1 MSEHAR
7 LSASGANKWLNCPNS
22 VNLEELIPNKEST
35 YALEGTV
42 AHALGELKIK
52 QVLKMISKR
61 EYSEQV
67 EGLAVD
73 DEMDKYTD
81 EYRDY
86 VLERYNYHSKFGY
99 VEVHIEQK
107 LDFSSWVPGGFG
119 TGDVVLVSEGGVE
132 IIDLKYGKGVQVY
145 AENNPQLR
153 LYAMGAVYLLGDLF
167 DINHIT
173 VTVFQ
178 PRLNHI
184 SSETLSFKEL
194 MDFGEYVKKRAELTE
209 MPNAQ
214 CVAGKH
220 CDKGFC
226 RARPRCRAYS
236 KANLRLTEFKNKHP
250 NMLSDDEIEDIV
262 HQSEILV
269 RWSNIVKDYALDI
282 ALKGKKFKSLKL
294 VEGRSIRK
302 YIDNKNLVIEKLKLA
317 GLKEEEFIKKD
328 IKSITEIEKLVGKNA
343 LDSGLK
349 DIWVRPPGK
358 ATLVDLTDKRS
369 ELGSYD
375 SVKLNF
381 EEILKES
388 KGV

>member
-7 LSASGANKWLNCPNS
+7 LSTSGASKWLNCPNS
-22 VNLEELIPNKEST
+22 VNLEELLPNTKST
-35 YALEGTV
+35 YALEGAV

-52 QVLKMISKR
+52 VAFQMISKR

-67 EGLAVD
+67 EGLATD
-73 DEMDKYTD
+73 DDMEKYTD

-86 VLERYNYHSKFGY
+86 VLERYNNHSKFGY

-119 TGDVVLVSEGGVE
+119 T
-132 IIDLKYGKGVQVY
+132 
-145 AENNPQLR
+145 
-153 LYAMGAVYLLGDLF
+153 GAVYLLGDLF

-184 SSETLSFKEL
+184 SSETLNFKEL
-194 MDFGEYVKKRAELTE
+194 MAFGEYVKERAKLAG

-214 CVAGKH
+214 CIDGKH

-236 KANLRLTEFKNKHP
+236 EANLRLTTFENRHP
-250 NMLSDDEIEDIV
+250 NMLSDAEIEDIV
-262 HQSEILV
+262 HQSETLV
-269 RWSNIVKDYALDI
+269 RWSNVVKDYALEL

-294 VEGRSIRK
+294 VEGRSVRK

-317 GLKEEEFIKKD
+317 GLKDEDYIKQE
-328 IKSITEIEKLVGKNA
+328 INSITEIEKLVGKNVFK
-343 LDSGLK
+343 SEFK

-358 ATLVDLTDKRS
+358 ATLVDLDDKRS

-381 EEILKES
+381 EEILKEI